1 MFASFALL
9 ALVGISSASAI
20 PSEGLVERATN
31 DGIHLAIGATC
42 GASTGNAIN
51 TNVGLPA
58 LSTFKTLVSFGV
70 CRLLGALK
78 EEALVLKRKQD
89 SYSSAGKKDGTTQA
103 AAVLTGTS
111 PKAGGRTT
119 NG

>member
-20 PSEGLVERATN
+20 PALSQSEGLVERATN

-70 CRLLGALK
+70 CRLMELS
-78 EEALVLKRKQD
+78 EQRRW
-89 SYSSAGKKDGTTQA
+89 Y
-103 AAVLTGTS
+103 
-111 PKAGGRTT
+111 
-119 NG
+119 

>member
-1 MFASFALL
+1 M
-9 ALVGISSASAI
+9 SSY
-20 PSEGLVERATN
+20 
-31 DGIHLAIGATC
+31 GA
-42 GASTGNAIN
+42 
-51 TNVGLPA
+51 
-58 LSTFKTLVSFGV
+58 
-70 CRLLGALK
+70 LGA
-78 EEALVLKRKQD
+78 EALVLKRKQD